1 MKIVWDKNNQKKD
14 ITNFITT
21 ITWSGSVNQASRQ
34 LEIGVLYTPID
45 KNLSNININI
55 GDRIIFYSD
64 NNKLLIN
71 AMVYTRERLS
81 EQGTVSYSC
90 YDELNRLCKSNGT
103 YSFKNTTPERITKKI
118 CADLKLDTTNIVE
131 TKVNISK
138 LLIDGESY
146 YTILMKA
153 YTKAHKAS
161 GKKYMPLMINKKL
174 SVIEKGQIVE
184 SFVLEDKVNITS
196 SSYSE
201 SLENMINKVRIFND
215 KGKQIGEVASKTNID
230 KFGIFQDVYSKEEGV
245 NEYTAA
251 KNMLQDI
258 DKEASVEALGNIECI
273 SGYGVKIKDSI
284 SGLTGIF
291 WIDGDSHTWEN
302 GVHTMTLDLTFK
314 NLMDIQEIED
324 GTVKKK
330 AKTKKKSRKKATDNT
345 IVYITSAS
353 KKYHSNKSCS
363 GMIEPVEVTKKDAV
377 KRGKGEC
384 GKCWVN

>member
-201 SLENMINKVRIFND
+201 SLENMINKVNF
-215 KGKQIGEVASKTNID
+215 
-230 KFGIFQDVYSKEEGV
+230 
-245 NEYTAA
+245 
-251 KNMLQDI
+251 
-258 DKEASVEALGNIECI
+258 
-273 SGYGVKIKDSI
+273 
-284 SGLTGIF
+284 
-291 WIDGDSHTWEN
+291 
-302 GVHTMTLDLTFK
+302 
-314 NLMDIQEIED
+314 
-324 GTVKKK
+324 
-330 AKTKKKSRKKATDNT
+330 
-345 IVYITSAS
+345 
-353 KKYHSNKSCS
+353 
-363 GMIEPVEVTKKDAV
+363 
-377 KRGKGEC
+377 
-384 GKCWVN
+384 